1 MARKKATAD
10 ELDARAEANGY
21 QRGAHRE
28 KDSRRDG
35 NKHKDTTTKN
45 QDTTLGHYV
54 M

>member
-1 MARKKATAD
+1 MGRKKATVD

-28 KDSRRDG
+28 EDSRRDY
-35 NKHKDTTTKN
+35 NKHEEKTKKN
-45 QDTTLGHYV
+45 QGATLDHYV